1 MTASD
6 KMSAGLPIYRQTA
19 ILLTMDQDVSSHL
32 ASNVKQLRV
41 GRGLTQDQ
49 MSKLSGLPRATW
61 ANLESGASN
70 PTISVLLKVAG
81 ALQVSI
87 EELISAPRA
96 TARRYP
102 ANELP
107 RRTRGQVVV
116 RKLLPDPIAGL
127 ELERMELPPRTRM
140 TGVPHRAGTREY
152 LACESGEIVLTASGE
167 RYVLAPG
174 DVVVFRGDQ
183 PHAYDNPGGRVAI
196 GYSFVAI
203 AT

>member
-1 MTASD
+1 
-6 KMSAGLPIYRQTA
+6 
-19 ILLTMDQDVSSHL
+19 MDLDVSSHL
-32 ASNVKQLRV
+32 AHNLKQLRV
-41 GRGLTQDQ
+41 ARSLTQEQ

-70 PTISVLLKVAG
+70 PTISVLVRVAT

-96 TARRYP
+96 TAKHYP
-102 ANELP
+102 ADSLP
-107 RRTRGQVVV
+107 RRTRGQVNV

-127 ELERMELPPRTRM
+127 ELERMELPPRARL

-152 LACESGEIVLTASGE
+152 LTCESGEITLTASGE
-167 RYVLAPG
+167 QFSLSPG

-183 PHAYDNPGGRVAI
+183 PHAYDNPGSRIAI

-203 AT
+203 APSSG